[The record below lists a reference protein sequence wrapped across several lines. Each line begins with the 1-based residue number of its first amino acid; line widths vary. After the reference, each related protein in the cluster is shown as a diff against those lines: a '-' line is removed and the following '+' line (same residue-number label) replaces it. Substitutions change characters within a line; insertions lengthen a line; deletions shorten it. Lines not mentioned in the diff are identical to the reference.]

1 MIAIFGCKTNTYTAE
16 PEGHMVFANFIMY
29 FYTNINLAT

>member
-1 MIAIFGCKTNTYTAE
+1 MIAICGCKTDTYTAE
-16 PEGHMVFANFIMY
+16 PEGHMGFANVIIY